1 MMKFKQS
8 KIKIFFLKAIASASL
23 ISFVLFLLI
32 SCDNPFAPGLT
43 SGSSTNALLG
53 DQTTIEGVFE
63 NFRYSY
69 IFKDTVVYGN
79 LMSDNFTFIYRN
91 YDKGI
96 DESFSREE
104 DMITTYGLFKAA
116 QSLDLLWNEV
126 IISVGDSLA
135 NDISRGFNLTIVF
148 NPSDVVRIQG
158 RVNLRLERKR
168 PSDVW
173 KIVRWRDESNY

>member
-8 KIKIFFLKAIASASL
+8 KIKIIFLKAISL
-23 ISFVLFLLI
+23 ALLFSLVLFLLI
-32 SCDNPFAPGLT
+32 SCDNPFAPKLA
-43 SGSSTNALLG
+43 SGGSKNAILG

-168 PSDVW
+168 PVDVW